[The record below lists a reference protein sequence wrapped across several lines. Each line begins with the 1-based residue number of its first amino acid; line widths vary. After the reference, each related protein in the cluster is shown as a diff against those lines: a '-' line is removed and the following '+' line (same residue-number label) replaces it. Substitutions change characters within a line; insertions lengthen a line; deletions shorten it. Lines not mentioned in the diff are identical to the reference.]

1 MKLIKKILSVFLC
14 LTVIIGSLSVGSF
27 SVSAASVKG
36 NRGADGKGF
45 IYKKTAEYTYTD
57 ANGKKHSQHYEG
69 WENFKVHFFAP
80 SGKTLNFL
88 DYTQRAYCIEPDKA
102 SELTSSATVKSTS
115 QSAAW
120 KQLTTAQQN
129 AVNLILSWG
138 FGGFESP
145 SENKVH
151 YYYATQLLIFEIVA
165 GKRNASTV
173 GTFTTSATSVKKT
186 FSSLAQGMYYIKAT
200 NYPAGVKSVTN
211 SVVSL
216 PYYNNGWV
224 YSINAI
230 DLATKVNDGDVVTG
244 KTITNSTKDNTN
256 FTDVSLGD
264 TVNFEI
270 KSSTAGS
277 SEMKLKS
284 YTVYDEMSAGLT
296 LDKDSVKVALLNAQ
310 GSKVADLASSDYALN
325 VTSEVDGKATTFNV
339 SIANAYLQKNDFYAE
354 NVAFTSVT
362 YSAKLNKYAV
372 AGKTGNP
379 NTETK
384 LVYSNKNGV
393 ESEVNGNTVYVYTFA
408 VTTNKTDT
416 DGKALEGAE
425 FSLFKTE
432 EDATALTNAIAS
444 GVSDKT
450 GKVTYY
456 NTSKEEIKLAS
467 GKYYIVETKAPTGY
481 NIYGKVIP
489 VTIDVTYSTT
499 FVDGSYITN
508 CPTDGTASVDVKDT
522 KVVVPQTG
530 GAGTVMFYI
539 LGTAFALGGIATLL
553 IRRRVKATNK

>member
-1 MKLIKKILSVFLC
+1 MKKKITRILTATMLAVMMVF
-14 LTVIIGSLSVGSF
+14 TAIPF
-27 SVSAASVKG
+27 ASAATNNNALDETKKVSFTLNCSKPGYTFTV
-36 NRGADGKGF
+36 
-45 IYKKTAEYTYTD
+45 YKVAELKTT
-57 ANGKKHSQHYEG
+57 
-69 WENFKVHFFAP
+69 ENPYKTGYDSLIP
-80 SGKTLNFL
+80 SISDEILSGKTSNVLSAL
-88 DYTQRAYCIEPDKA
+88 DG
-102 SELTSSATVKSTS
+102 LSSIPST
-115 QSAAW
+115 
-120 KQLTTAQQN
+120 
-129 AVNLILSWG
+129 
-138 FGGFESP
+138 
-145 SENKVH
+145 
-151 YYYATQLLIFEIVA
+151 
-165 GKRNASTV
+165 ASTV

-244 KTITNSTKDNTN
+244 KTITNSTKDNVN

-310 GSKVADLASSDYALN
+310 GQKINETDLAPSDYTLN

-339 SIANAYLQKNDFYAE
+339 ALTNAYLQKNDFYAE
-354 NVAFTSVT
+354 GVTYTSVT

-372 AGKTGNP
+372 TGKTGNP

-408 VTTNKTDT
+408 VTVYKTDT
-416 DGKALEGAE
+416 SGNPLEGAG
-425 FSLFKTE
+425 FDLFVSE
-432 EDATALTNAIAS
+432 EDGNTLTNEIAT

-450 GKVTYY
+450 GKVTFY
-456 NTSKEEIKLAS
+456 NSNKEEIKLAS

-489 VTIDVTYSTT
+489 VTIDVTYGAT

>member
-1 MKLIKKILSVFLC
+1 MKKKITRILTAAMLAVMMVF
-14 LTVIIGSLSVGSF
+14 TAIPF
-27 SVSAASVKG
+27 ASAATNANSLDETKKASFTLNCSKPGYTFTV
-36 NRGADGKGF
+36 
-45 IYKKTAEYTYTD
+45 YKVAELKTT
-57 ANGKKHSQHYEG
+57 
-69 WENFKVHFFAP
+69 ENPYKTGYDSLIP
-80 SGKTLNFL
+80 SISDEILSGK
-88 DYTQRAYCIEPDKA
+88 A
-102 SELTSSATVKSTS
+102 SS
-115 QSAAW
+115 
-120 KQLTTAQQN
+120 
-129 AVNLILSWG
+129 ILSALDG
-138 FGGFESP
+138 LSSIP
-145 SENKVH
+145 S
-151 YYYATQLLIFEIVA
+151 T
-165 GKRNASTV
+165 ASTV

-186 FSSLAQGMYYIKAT
+186 FTSLAQGMYYIKAT

-224 YSINAI
+224 YSINDI
-230 DLATKVNDGDVVTG
+230 DLASKVNDGDVVTG
-244 KTITNSTKDNTN
+244 KTITNSTKDNVN
-256 FTDVSLGD
+256 YTDVSLGD
-264 TVNFEI
+264 AVNFEI

-277 SEMKLKS
+277 SKMKLKS

-310 GSKVADLASSDYALN
+310 GQKVNETDLAPSDYTLN

-339 SIANAYLQKNDFYAE
+339 ALTNTYLQKNDFYAE
-354 NVAFTSVT
+354 GVTYTSVT

-372 AGKTGNP
+372 TGKLGNP

-393 ESEVNGNTVYVYTFA
+393 KSEVNGNTVYVYTFA

-456 NTSKEEIKLAS
+456 NTSKEEIKLTS

-499 FVDGSYITN
+499 IVDGSYITN

-530 GAGTVMFYI
+530 GAGTVMFYFV
-539 LGTAFALGGIATLL
+539 GTAFALGGLATLL
-553 IRRRVKATNK
+553 IRRKVRATNK

>member
-1 MKLIKKILSVFLC
+1 MKSKNNVFKIFTAMAVAVLMIMSAIPFA
-14 LTVIIGSLSVGSF
+14 
-27 SVSAASVKG
+27 SAATNNNLLDTAKKVSITTKCAKPGYTFTVYKVAELKTTENPYQTGYTSLVPSISEDILRGKSSVVL
-36 NRGADGKGF
+36 AALDG
-45 IYKKTAEYTYTD
+45 IATMPSTA
-57 ANGKKHSQHYEG
+57 S
-69 WENFKVHFFAP
+69 V
-80 SGKTLNFL
+80 
-88 DYTQRAYCIEPDKA
+88 
-102 SELTSSATVKSTS
+102 
-115 QSAAW
+115 
-120 KQLTTAQQN
+120 
-129 AVNLILSWG
+129 
-138 FGGFESP
+138 
-145 SENKVH
+145 
-151 YYYATQLLIFEIVA
+151 
-165 GKRNASTV
+165 V
-173 GTFTTSATSVKKT
+173 GTFTTSATSVTKT
-186 FSSLAQGMYYIKAT
+186 FSGLAQGMYYIKAT

-211 SVVSL
+211 SVIAL

-224 YSINAI
+224 YTYKAI

-244 KTITNSTKDNTN
+244 KTITNSTKDNVN

-277 SEMKLKS
+277 SKMKLKS

-310 GSKVADLASSDYALN
+310 GGKIADLTTSDYTLN

-339 SIANAYLQKNDFYAE
+339 AITNAYLQKNDFYAS
-354 NVAFTSVT
+354 NAAYTSVT

-372 AGKTGNP
+372 VGKAGNP

-384 LVYSNKNGV
+384 LVYANKNGV
-393 ESEVNGNTVYVYTFA
+393 ESEVTGNTVYVYTFA

-416 DGKALEGAE
+416 AGKALEGAE

-432 EDATALTNAIAS
+432 EDATALTKAIAS

-489 VTIDVTYSTT
+489 ITIEATYGAAFT
-499 FVDGSYITN
+499 DGSYITN
-508 CPTDGTASVDVKDT
+508 CPTDGTVSIDVKDT
-522 KVVVPQTG
+522 ILFFPQTG
-530 GAGTVMFYI
+530 GAGTAMFYVIGSALAISGIVI
-539 LGTAFALGGIATLL
+539 LAIC
-553 IRRRVKATNK
+553 RKVKA

>member
-1 MKLIKKILSVFLC
+1 MKKKITRIMTAMVLAVMMVF
-14 LTVIIGSLSVGSF
+14 TAIPF
-27 SVSAASVKG
+27 ASAATNANALDETKKVSFTLNCSKPGYTFTV
-36 NRGADGKGF
+36 
-45 IYKKTAEYTYTD
+45 YKVAELKTT
-57 ANGKKHSQHYEG
+57 
-69 WENFKVHFFAP
+69 ENPYKTGYDSLIP
-80 SGKTLNFL
+80 SISDEILSGKTSSVLSAL
-88 DYTQRAYCIEPDKA
+88 DG
-102 SELTSSATVKSTS
+102 LSSIPST
-115 QSAAW
+115 
-120 KQLTTAQQN
+120 
-129 AVNLILSWG
+129 
-138 FGGFESP
+138 
-145 SENKVH
+145 
-151 YYYATQLLIFEIVA
+151 
-165 GKRNASTV
+165 ASTV

-230 DLATKVNDGDVVTG
+230 DLASKVNDGDVVTG
-244 KTITNSTKDNTN
+244 KTITNSTKDNVN

-277 SEMKLKS
+277 SKMKLKS

-310 GSKVADLASSDYALN
+310 GQKVNETDLAPSDYTLN

-339 SIANAYLQKNDFYAE
+339 ALTNTYLQKNDFYAKG
-354 NVAFTSVT
+354 VTYTSVT

-416 DGKALEGAE
+416 AGKALEGAE

-450 GKVTYY
+450 GKVTYC

-489 VTIDVTYSTT
+489 VTIDVTYGAT

-539 LGTAFALGGIATLL
+539 FGTALFVGGLATLL
-553 IRRRVKATNK
+553 IRKKVRATNK

>member
-1 MKLIKKILSVFLC
+1 MKKKITRIMTAMVLAVMMVF
-14 LTVIIGSLSVGSF
+14 TAIPF
-27 SVSAASVKG
+27 ASAATNANALDETKKVSFTLNCSKPGYTFTV
-36 NRGADGKGF
+36 
-45 IYKKTAEYTYTD
+45 YKVAELKTT
-57 ANGKKHSQHYEG
+57 
-69 WENFKVHFFAP
+69 ENPYKTGYDSLIP
-80 SGKTLNFL
+80 SISDEILSGKTSSVLSAL
-88 DYTQRAYCIEPDKA
+88 DG
-102 SELTSSATVKSTS
+102 LSSIPST
-115 QSAAW
+115 
-120 KQLTTAQQN
+120 
-129 AVNLILSWG
+129 
-138 FGGFESP
+138 
-145 SENKVH
+145 
-151 YYYATQLLIFEIVA
+151 
-165 GKRNASTV
+165 ASTV

-230 DLATKVNDGDVVTG
+230 DLASKVNDGDVVTG

-277 SEMKLKS
+277 SKMKLKS

-310 GSKVADLASSDYALN
+310 GQKVNETDLAPSDYTLN
-325 VTSEVDGKATTFNV
+325 VTSDVDGKATTFNV
-339 SIANAYLQKNDFYAE
+339 ALTNTYLQKNDFYAKG
-354 NVAFTSVT
+354 VTYTSVT

-393 ESEVNGNTVYVYTFA
+393 KSEVNGNTVYVYTFA
-408 VTTNKTDT
+408 VTVNKTDT
-416 DGKALEGAE
+416 SGNPIEGAG
-425 FSLFKTE
+425 FDLFVSE
-432 EDATALTNAIAS
+432 EDGNALTNEIGT

-450 GKVTYY
+450 GKVTFY
-456 NTSKEEIKLAS
+456 NSNKEEIKLAS

-489 VTIDVTYSTT
+489 VTIDVTYGAT

-539 LGTAFALGGIATLL
+539 LGTALFVGGLATLL
-553 IRRRVKATNK
+553 IRRKVRATNK

>member
-1 MKLIKKILSVFLC
+1 MKKLFKITPIIMAVILIILSSIHFA
-14 LTVIIGSLSVGSF
+14 
-27 SVSAASVKG
+27 SAATNQLDESRKVSFTLKCAKPG
-36 NRGADGKGF
+36 YTF
-45 IYKKTAEYTYTD
+45 TVYKVAELKTTENPYKTAYDSLIPSISDEIL
-57 ANGKKHSQHYEG
+57 
-69 WENFKVHFFAP
+69 
-80 SGKTLNFL
+80 SGKTSSVLAAL
-88 DYTQRAYCIEPDKA
+88 DGIKTMP
-102 SELTSSATVKSTS
+102 SSAS
-115 QSAAW
+115 
-120 KQLTTAQQN
+120 
-129 AVNLILSWG
+129 I
-138 FGGFESP
+138 
-145 SENKVH
+145 
-151 YYYATQLLIFEIVA
+151 
-165 GKRNASTV
+165 V
-173 GTFTTSATSVKKT
+173 GTFTTSATSTTKT
-186 FSSLAQGMYYIKAT
+186 LSSLVQGMYYIKAT

-211 SVVSL
+211 SVIAL
-216 PYYNNGWV
+216 PYYNSGWV
-224 YSINAI
+224 YTYKTI
-230 DLATKVNDGDVVTG
+230 DLAAKVNDGDVTTG

-277 SEMKLKS
+277 TEMKLKS

-310 GSKVADLASSDYALN
+310 GQKVNETDLAPSDYTLN

-339 SIANAYLQKNDFYAE
+339 ALTNTYLQKNDFYAE
-354 NVAFTSVT
+354 GVTYTSVT

-416 DGKALEGAE
+416 AGKALEGAE

-489 VTIDVTYSTT
+489 VTIDVTYGAT

-522 KVVVPQTG
+522 KILLPQTG
-530 GAGTVMFYI
+530 GAGTMMFYVAGAA
-539 LGTAFALGGIATLL
+539 LALGGIIVLVL
-553 IRRRVKATNK
+553 RKVKKHN

>member
-1 MKLIKKILSVFLC
+1 
-14 LTVIIGSLSVGSF
+14 
-27 SVSAASVKG
+27 
-36 NRGADGKGF
+36 
-45 IYKKTAEYTYTD
+45 
-57 ANGKKHSQHYEG
+57 
-69 WENFKVHFFAP
+69 
-80 SGKTLNFL
+80 
-88 DYTQRAYCIEPDKA
+88 
-102 SELTSSATVKSTS
+102 
-115 QSAAW
+115 
-120 KQLTTAQQN
+120 
-129 AVNLILSWG
+129 
-138 FGGFESP
+138 
-145 SENKVH
+145 
-151 YYYATQLLIFEIVA
+151 
-165 GKRNASTV
+165 
-173 GTFTTSATSVKKT
+173 
-186 FSSLAQGMYYIKAT
+186 
-200 NYPAGVKSVTN
+200 
-211 SVVSL
+211 
-216 PYYNNGWV
+216 
-224 YSINAI
+224 
-230 DLATKVNDGDVVTG
+230 
-244 KTITNSTKDNTN
+244 
-256 FTDVSLGD
+256 
-264 TVNFEI
+264 
-270 KSSTAGS
+270 
-277 SEMKLKS
+277 MKLKS

-310 GSKVADLASSDYALN
+310 GGKVADLTSTDYALN

-339 SIANAYLQKNDFYAE
+339 ALTNAYLQKNDFYAAG
-354 NVAFTSVT
+354 VTYTSVT

-379 NTETK
+379 NSETK

>member
-1 MKLIKKILSVFLC
+1 MKKLFKITPIIMAVILIILSSIHFA
-14 LTVIIGSLSVGSF
+14 
-27 SVSAASVKG
+27 SAATNQLDESRKVSFTLKCAKPG
-36 NRGADGKGF
+36 YTF
-45 IYKKTAEYTYTD
+45 TVYKVAELKTTENPYKTAYDSLIPSISDEIL
-57 ANGKKHSQHYEG
+57 
-69 WENFKVHFFAP
+69 
-80 SGKTLNFL
+80 SGKTSSVLAAL
-88 DYTQRAYCIEPDKA
+88 DGIKTMP
-102 SELTSSATVKSTS
+102 SSAS
-115 QSAAW
+115 
-120 KQLTTAQQN
+120 
-129 AVNLILSWG
+129 I
-138 FGGFESP
+138 
-145 SENKVH
+145 
-151 YYYATQLLIFEIVA
+151 
-165 GKRNASTV
+165 V
-173 GTFTTSATSVKKT
+173 GTFTTSATSTTKT
-186 FSSLAQGMYYIKAT
+186 LSSLVQGMYYIKAT

-211 SVVSL
+211 SVIAL
-216 PYYNNGWV
+216 PYYNSGWV
-224 YSINAI
+224 YTYKTI
-230 DLATKVNDGDVVTG
+230 DLAAKVNDGDVTTG

-277 SEMKLKS
+277 TEMKLKS

-310 GSKVADLASSDYALN
+310 GQKVNETDLAPSDYTLN

-339 SIANAYLQKNDFYAE
+339 ALTNTYLQKNDFYAE
-354 NVAFTSVT
+354 GVTYTSVT

-372 AGKTGNP
+372 VGKTGNP

-416 DGKALEGAE
+416 AGKALEGAE

-489 VTIDVTYSTT
+489 VTIDVTYGAT

-522 KVVVPQTG
+522 KILLPQTG
-530 GAGTVMFYI
+530 GAGTMMFYVAGAA
-539 LGTAFALGGIATLL
+539 LALGGIIVLVL
-553 IRRRVKATNK
+553 RKVKKHN

>member
-1 MKLIKKILSVFLC
+1 MKSKITKILMSAMLAVMMVFTAIPLA
-14 LTVIIGSLSVGSF
+14 
-27 SVSAASVKG
+27 SAATNNNALDETKKVSITLNCSKPGYTFTV
-36 NRGADGKGF
+36 
-45 IYKKTAEYTYTD
+45 YKVAELKTT
-57 ANGKKHSQHYEG
+57 
-69 WENFKVHFFAP
+69 ENPYKTGYDSLIP
-80 SGKTLNFL
+80 SISDEILSGKTSSVLSAL
-88 DYTQRAYCIEPDKA
+88 DG
-102 SELTSSATVKSTS
+102 LSSIPST
-115 QSAAW
+115 
-120 KQLTTAQQN
+120 
-129 AVNLILSWG
+129 
-138 FGGFESP
+138 
-145 SENKVH
+145 
-151 YYYATQLLIFEIVA
+151 
-165 GKRNASTV
+165 ASTV

-224 YSINAI
+224 YSVNAI

-256 FTDVSLGD
+256 YTDVSLGD

-354 NVAFTSVT
+354 GVTCTSVT

-372 AGKTGNP
+372 TGKLGNP

-408 VTTNKTDT
+408 ATVNKTDT
-416 DGKALEGAE
+416 NGNPLEGAE
-425 FSLFKTE
+425 FGLFGSE
-432 EDATALTNAIAS
+432 EDGNALTNEMAS

-450 GKVTYY
+450 GKVTFY
-456 NTSKEEIKLAS
+456 NSNKEEIKLAS
-467 GKYYIVETKAPTGY
+467 GKYYLVETKAPTGY

-499 FVDGSYITN
+499 IVDGSYITN

-530 GAGTVMFYI
+530 GAGTTMFYI
-539 LGTAFALGGIATLL
+539 VGAALALGGIATLF
-553 IRRRVKATNK
+553 IRKKVKATNK

>member
-1 MKLIKKILSVFLC
+1 MKKKITRIMTAMVLAVMMVF
-14 LTVIIGSLSVGSF
+14 TAIPF
-27 SVSAASVKG
+27 ASAATNNNALDETKKVSITLNCSKPGYTFTV
-36 NRGADGKGF
+36 
-45 IYKKTAEYTYTD
+45 YKVAELKTT
-57 ANGKKHSQHYEG
+57 
-69 WENFKVHFFAP
+69 ENPYKTGYDSLIP
-80 SGKTLNFL
+80 SISDEILSGKTAN
-88 DYTQRAYCIEPDKA
+88 
-102 SELTSSATVKSTS
+102 
-115 QSAAW
+115 
-120 KQLTTAQQN
+120 
-129 AVNLILSWG
+129 ILSALDG
-138 FGGFESP
+138 LSSIP
-145 SENKVH
+145 S
-151 YYYATQLLIFEIVA
+151 T
-165 GKRNASTV
+165 ASTV

-224 YSINAI
+224 YSVNDI

-244 KTITNSTKDNTN
+244 KTITNSTKDNVN

-310 GSKVADLASSDYALN
+310 GGKVADLASTDYALN

-339 SIANAYLQKNDFYAE
+339 ALTNAYLQKKDFYAE
-354 NVAFTSVT
+354 GVTYTSVT

-408 VTTNKTDT
+408 VTVIKTDT
-416 DGKALEGAE
+416 SGNPLEGAG
-425 FSLFKTE
+425 FDLFVSE
-432 EDATALTNAIAS
+432 EDGNTLTNEIAT

-450 GKVTYY
+450 GKVTFY
-456 NTSKEEIKLAS
+456 NSNKEEIKLAS

-489 VTIDVTYSTT
+489 VTIDVTYGAT

-530 GAGTVMFYI
+530 GVGTVMFYI
-539 LGTAFALGGIATLL
+539 LGTAFAMGGIITLI
-553 IRRRVKATNK
+553 IRRKVKTK

>member
-1 MKLIKKILSVFLC
+1 MKKKITRIMTAMVRAVMMVFTAIPFASAATNANALDE
-14 LTVIIGSLSVGSF
+14 TKTGSF
-27 SVSAASVKG
+27 TLNCAKPGYTFTV
-36 NRGADGKGF
+36 
-45 IYKKTAEYTYTD
+45 YKVAELKTT
-57 ANGKKHSQHYEG
+57 
-69 WENFKVHFFAP
+69 ENPYKTGYDSLIP
-80 SGKTLNFL
+80 SISDEILSGKTSNVLSAL
-88 DYTQRAYCIEPDKA
+88 DG
-102 SELTSSATVKSTS
+102 LSSIPST
-115 QSAAW
+115 
-120 KQLTTAQQN
+120 
-129 AVNLILSWG
+129 
-138 FGGFESP
+138 
-145 SENKVH
+145 
-151 YYYATQLLIFEIVA
+151 
-165 GKRNASTV
+165 ASTV

-244 KTITNSTKDNTN
+244 KTITNSTKDNVN

-277 SEMKLKS
+277 SKMKLKS

-310 GSKVADLASSDYALN
+310 GQKVNETDLAPSDYTLN

-339 SIANAYLQKNDFYAE
+339 ALTNAYLQKNDFYAE
-354 NVAFTSVT
+354 GVTYTSVT

-372 AGKTGNP
+372 SGKTGNP
-379 NTETK
+379 NSETK

-416 DGKALEGAE
+416 AGKALEGAE

-432 EDATALTNAIAS
+432 EDSTALTNAI
-444 GVSDKT
+444 
-450 GKVTYY
+450 
-456 NTSKEEIKLAS
+456 AS

-489 VTIDVTYSTT
+489 VTIDVTYGAT

>member
-1 MKLIKKILSVFLC
+1 MKKKITRIMTAMVLAVMMVF
-14 LTVIIGSLSVGSF
+14 TAIPF
-27 SVSAASVKG
+27 ASAAT
-36 NRGADGKGF
+36 N
-45 IYKKTAEYTYTD
+45 
-57 ANGKKHSQHYEG
+57 ANGIDETKKVSFTLNCSKPGYTFTVYKVAELKTT
-69 WENFKVHFFAP
+69 ENPYKTGYDSLIP
-80 SGKTLNFL
+80 SISDEILSGKTSSLLLAL
-88 DYTQRAYCIEPDKA
+88 DG
-102 SELTSSATVKSTS
+102 LSSIPST
-115 QSAAW
+115 
-120 KQLTTAQQN
+120 
-129 AVNLILSWG
+129 
-138 FGGFESP
+138 
-145 SENKVH
+145 
-151 YYYATQLLIFEIVA
+151 
-165 GKRNASTV
+165 ASTV

-186 FSSLAQGMYYIKAT
+186 FSSLAQGLYYIKAT
-200 NYPAGVKSVTN
+200 NFPAGVRSVTN

-224 YSINAI
+224 YSINDI
-230 DLATKVNDGDVVTG
+230 DLASKVNDGDVVTG
-244 KTITNSTKDNTN
+244 KTITNSTKDNVN

-277 SEMKLKS
+277 SKMKLKS

-310 GSKVADLASSDYALN
+310 GQKVNETDLAPSDYTLN

-339 SIANAYLQKNDFYAE
+339 ALTNTYLQKNDFYAKG
-354 NVAFTSVT
+354 VTYTSVT

-416 DGKALEGAE
+416 DGKALAGAE
-425 FSLFKTE
+425 FSLFKSE
-432 EDATALTNAIAS
+432 EDANALTNAIAS

-450 GKVTYY
+450 GKVIYY
-456 NTSKEEIKLAS
+456 NSNKEEIKLTS

-499 FVDGSYITN
+499 IVDGSYITN

-530 GAGTVMFYI
+530 GAGTVMFYFV
-539 LGTAFALGGIATLL
+539 GTAFALGGLATLL
-553 IRRRVKATNK
+553 IRRKVKATNK